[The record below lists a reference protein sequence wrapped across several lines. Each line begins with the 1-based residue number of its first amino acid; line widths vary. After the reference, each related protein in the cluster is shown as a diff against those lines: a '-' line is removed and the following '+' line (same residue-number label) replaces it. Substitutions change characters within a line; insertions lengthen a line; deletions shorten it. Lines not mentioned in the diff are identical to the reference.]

1 MTETALAATLLAAAL
16 LVMPIPGRRLSGTHR
31 AVARPGAVLASAVG
45 VAVLT
50 GALLPVTTLLSAG
63 AATAT
68 AWVRRRRSRRRR
80 RMSDEAGILISA
92 LEVLV
97 GELRI
102 GAHPVAAFDVAARE
116 STGPVAGV
124 LCGVAARARLGA
136 DVVSGLVA
144 ATPGSHL
151 GAEWN
156 RLAVAWRLAAE
167 HGMPIAAVMRGA
179 QTDIVERQRFRQQV
193 QSALAGA
200 RASAGI
206 LAALP
211 VAGLALGQA
220 VGADPVSFLVRG
232 GAGGWCLVAG
242 VLLLAAGMLW
252 SDRIIDGVGR

>member
-1 MTETALAATLLAAAL
+1 MTETAVAAMLLAAAL
-16 LVMPIPGRRLSGTHR
+16 LVLPVPGRRMSGTHR
-31 AVARPGAVLASAVG
+31 AVRRPGAAPAAAV
-45 VAVLT
+45 VAVL
-50 GALLPVTTLLSAG
+50 AAVLLPVPTLLSAG
-63 AATAT
+63 VAATT
-68 AWVRRRRSRRRR
+68 VSVRRRRARCRRLV
-80 RMSDEAGILISA
+80 SEEAGVLVGA

-116 STGPVAGV
+116 STGLVARV
-124 LCGVAARARLGA
+124 LSGVAARARLGA

-144 ATPGSHL
+144 AAPGSQL

-156 RLAVAWRLAAE
+156 RLAVAWRLAGE
-167 HGMPIAAVMRGA
+167 HGIPIAAVMRGA
-179 QTDIVERQRFRQQV
+179 QADIVERQRFRRQV

-220 VGADPVSFLVRG
+220 IGADPVSFLVRG
-232 GAGGWCLVAG
+232 GVGGWFLLTG
-242 VLLLAAGMLW
+242 VVLLAAGMLW
-252 SDRIIDGVGR
+252 ADRIIDGVGR